1 MPPSCCSRC
10 AQYTRPV
17 DNWALECI
25 LAELLKHE
33 PLFPGKQEQQTLDM
47 MYKLLG
53 TPNEKIWPGFDKLPK
68 FGSYRMSPNQPY
80 NYLQTEFNR
89 LSSAGVDLLN
99 RLLTYD
105 PRRRCT
111 AAQALEHGY
120 FQEHPRPKRVE
131 EMPTFPSLHDVLAP
145 VSGSGDC
152 VWSIDGTRRR
162 APAAGGVGGGSSA
175 WDRPDAPRPPGRV
188 EEEAAGRFRPAGS
201 VR

>member
-1 MPPSCCSRC
+1 
-10 AQYTRPV
+10 
-17 DNWALECI
+17 
-25 LAELLKHE
+25 
-33 PLFPGKQEQQTLDM
+33 M

-68 FGSYRMSPNQPY
+68 FGSYRMSANQPY

-89 LSSAGVDLLN
+89 LSTAGVDLLN

-145 VSGSGDC
+145 VSGGGDVSGRLTGH
-152 VWSIDGTRRR
+152 VDG
-162 APAAGGVGGGSSA
+162 APAAGGVGGGSST
-175 WDRPDAPRPPGRV
+175 WDRPDAPLPRGGLKRKRPGGFGQPDRY
-188 EEEAAGRFRPAGS
+188 GS
-201 VR
+201 VF